1 MCAMAYPF
9 LKKAAESEE
18 ELEKYTQLVLSEIKA
33 TMFLLGAEDIQ
44 SLKNTRYILTDKL
57 ANVLGNYECRRN
69 KN

>member
-33 TMFLLGAEDIQ
+33 TMFLLGAKDIL

-57 ANVLGNYECRRN
+57 ANVLGNYERRRN